1 MSVHFVSVIQCD
13 AACAHLCVS
22 QQCILSVHLHLWLNV
37 TLHAYVC
44 LWQLDQ
50 PSVLEMSEV
59 GDSATKMSFG
69 LVQMEADL
77 DFSLEIATG

>member
-1 MSVHFVSVIQCD
+1 MPGHLYLWYNVMLHVHSCVFHNSVFCPSI
-13 AACAHLCVS
+13 
-22 QQCILSVHLHLWLNV
+22 CICGRMW
-37 TLHAYVC
+37 LHAYVC

-50 PSVLEMSEV
+50 PLVLEMSEV
-59 GDSATKMSFG
+59 GDSATKMSSG

>member
-1 MSVHFVSVIQCD
+1 M
-13 AACAHLCVS
+13 
-22 QQCILSVHLHLWLNV
+22 
-37 TLHAYVC
+37 TLHAFVC

-59 GDSATKMSFG
+59 GDAAPKMSFG

-77 DFSLEIATG
+77 DFSLEIATRINGEVAQGSMHLIIIIN